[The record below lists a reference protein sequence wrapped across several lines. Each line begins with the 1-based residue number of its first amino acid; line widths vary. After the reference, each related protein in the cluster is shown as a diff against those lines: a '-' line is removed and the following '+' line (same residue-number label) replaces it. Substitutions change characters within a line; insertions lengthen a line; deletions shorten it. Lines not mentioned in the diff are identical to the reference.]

1 MPFQFIFY
9 PDPSDAQFKLTPDVG
24 GVYQSVPYTNPP
36 DGRMGGIAILPDGIP
51 ENQGA
56 VLTIT
61 KTGFKEWT
69 ARGFLRF
76 YPDTFTA
83 RLEVDDA
90 HLTVDDSVV
99 EPPDPGQADPY
110 ANPMDIINY
119 VFESTKPNLSSAA
132 GCGKFTEDC
141 CEELHTKMH
150 PAWGHIKKNPGQ
162 NQFNG
167 HAVDAIML
175 LVYSGNTPPAIYDII
190 FSSASPEAKPVFNNA
205 GPAEPTLWYYP
216 PAPISGDPQSVT
228 TYHAPVKKGKK

>member
-1 MPFQFIFY
+1 MPFKFVFY
-9 PDPSDAQFKLTPDVG
+9 PDPADASFIVTPDVG
-24 GVYQSVPYTNPP
+24 GAYSSVPYTNPP
-36 DGRMGGIAILPDGIP
+36 DGRQGGATVLPDGIP

-56 VLTIT
+56 VI
-61 KTGFKEWT
+61 KINKSGFKEWT

-76 YPDTFTA
+76 YPEGVA

-90 HLTVDDSVV
+90 HLTVDDTVV
-99 EPPDPGQADPY
+99 VPPDPTTPDPY
-110 ANPMDIINY
+110 ANPLDIINY

-141 CEELHTKMH
+141 CKELHDKMH

-175 LVYSGNTPPAIYDII
+175 LVYSGNTAPAIYDII
-190 FSSASPEAKPVFNNA
+190 FSSASPEAKPVFNRADNVN
-205 GPAEPTLWYYP
+205 PELWYYP
-216 PAPISGDPQSVT
+216 PAAIQGDPQSVT
-228 TYHAPVKKGKK
+228 TYNVPKKGKK